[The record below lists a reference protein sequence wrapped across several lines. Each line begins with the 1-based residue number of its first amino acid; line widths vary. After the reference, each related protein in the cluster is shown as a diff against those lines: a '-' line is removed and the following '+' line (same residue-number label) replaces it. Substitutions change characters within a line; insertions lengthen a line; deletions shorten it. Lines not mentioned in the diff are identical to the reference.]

1 MCRSPNKQEGK
12 RLTHSPK
19 RAVTVASA
27 AILLG
32 SLVPTVGGA
41 AAASSG
47 TPSFVRQI
55 ASGGTTSF
63 RTSTVG
69 TGALDSTEFASLALD
84 GAAPST
90 TKKGVVNRRQTASP
104 GLSGTSVAASD
115 EEGGNPNLLG
125 SFDGLNHRA
134 QRTANGGN
142 QFSVEPPDQGLC
154 AGNGSV
160 METVNDVLRVYST
173 NGTPQTGVID
183 LNSFYHYSAQ
193 FNRTTRKQGPFVTDP
208 SCYYDADTQ
217 RWFHV
222 VLTLEVNEDTGALT
236 GPNHLD
242 IAVSEGSSATSGNWT
257 IYRLPVQDD
266 GSQGTPNHGCSL
278 GPCIGDYPHIGAD
291 ANGFYVTTNEY
302 SLFGPEFKAAQIYAF
317 SKRALARHD
326 ASVTVAQFDT
336 RDTQAAGRAG
346 FTVWPASS
354 PASQYATSGA
364 GTEYFL
370 SSDAGSEVNP
380 TGTSANLVVWA
391 LTHTQ
396 SLDSGG
402 AALRL
407 GNTVKTVSPYSVPAT
422 SVQKAGDF
430 PLGQCINDQSIRTPF
445 GQGCWR
451 YFFNKKPRNDEVESR
466 LDSNDTRMQQVVYA
480 GGKLY
485 GALDTALTVG
495 GASQA
500 GIEWFI
506 VNPST
511 TSNSLSATVSKQGY
525 LGLAHANL
533 TYPAIGVTAG
543 GKGVM
548 AFTLVGPDDFPSAA
562 YASIGAEDG
571 VGAVHVAKA
580 GVGPDD
586 GFTSYKAF
594 VGNPPRTRWGD
605 YGAAVADGAN
615 VWISSEYIGQ
625 TCSLDEYVATGFSCG
640 GTRTSLG
647 NWDTRISLVSP

>member
-1 MCRSPNKQEGK
+1 M
-12 RLTHSPK
+12 
-19 RAVTVASA
+19 
-27 AILLG
+27 
-32 SLVPTVGGA
+32 GGA
-41 AAASSG
+41 AAGSSG
-47 TPSFVRQI
+47 TPGLVRQI
-55 ASGGTTSF
+55 ASGGTASF
-63 RTSTVG
+63 RASAVG
-69 TGALDSTEFASLALD
+69 SGTLDSQEFASLALD

-90 TKKGVVNRRQTASP
+90 TKKGVVNRRQSALA
-104 GLSGTSVAASD
+104 GLSGPSVAASD
-115 EEGGNPNLLG
+115 EDNGNANLLL

-160 METVNDVLRVYST
+160 METVNSVLRVYST
-173 NGTPQTGVID
+173 TGSPQTGVID
-183 LNSFYHYSAQ
+183 VNSFYGYPAQ

-208 SCYYDADTQ
+208 SCYFDADTQ

-222 VLTLEVNEDTGALT
+222 VLTLDVNPDTGALL

-242 IAVSEGSSATSGNWT
+242 LAVSEGSSPTQGTWT

-266 GSQGTPNHGCSL
+266 GTGGTPDHGCSL

-291 ANGFYVTTNEY
+291 ANGFYITTNEY

-317 SKRALARHD
+317 SKHALARHD
-326 ASVTVAQFDT
+326 DNVTVVQFDT

-354 PASQYATSGA
+354 PASQYATSAG

-380 TGTSANLVVWA
+380 TGTSTNLVVWA
-391 LTHTQ
+391 LTGTS
-396 SLDSGG
+396 SLDSENGN
-402 AALRL
+402 LRL
-407 GNTVKTVSPYSVPAT
+407 ANTVKTVNPYSVPAT
-422 SVQKAGDF
+422 SVQKVGDI
-430 PLGQCINDQSIRTPF
+430 PLGECINDQSIRTPF

-451 YFFNKKPRNDEVESR
+451 FFFTKKPRNDEVESR

-480 GGKLY
+480 GGMLY

-495 GASQA
+495 GAKQA

-506 VNPST
+506 VSPST
-511 TSNSLSATVSKQGY
+511 TSNSVSASVSKQGY
-525 LGLAHANL
+525 LGVAGTNL
-533 TYPAIGVTAG
+533 TYPAIGVTAS

-548 AFTLVGPDDFPSAA
+548 AFTLVGANDFPGAA
-562 YASIGAEDG
+562 YASISAQNG

-580 GVGPDD
+580 GAGPDD

-615 VWISSEYIGQ
+615 IWIASEYIGQ
-625 TCSLDEYVATGFSCG
+625 TCTLAEYLTLPLGSCG
-640 GTRTSLG
+640 GTRTALG